1 MARSPVK
8 VATENDVTPAAEE
21 TLDFDDDTL
30 RGEMKLDTC
39 YSENVDTVERS

>member
-1 MARSPVK
+1 MAKNPIK
-8 VATENDVTPAAEE
+8 VNTDSDVTPAADEA
-21 TLDFDDDTL
+21 LNFDDETL